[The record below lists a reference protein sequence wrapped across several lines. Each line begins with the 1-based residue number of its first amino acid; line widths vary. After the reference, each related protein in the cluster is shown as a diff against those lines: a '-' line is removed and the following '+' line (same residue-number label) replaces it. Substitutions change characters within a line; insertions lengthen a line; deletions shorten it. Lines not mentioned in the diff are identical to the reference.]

1 VEAVSVSRLA
11 FAWPQALWLLLLVPV
26 AAWLVFRAERRRGA
40 AVERFGDP
48 ALLARLAPLPDAGRR
63 RLRHGLRLAVLA
75 LAIVALARPQFGERP
90 ATLTRTGRDILV
102 LLDLSR
108 SMNVADVPPT
118 RLAAAKRAA
127 WEVTAASPGDRVG
140 LIVYG
145 GSAFLQL
152 PLTTDH
158 ASFRLFLDA
167 ASSDDLG
174 DPATDL
180 SAALDAAAK
189 TFEREGERGYQAVL
203 VLSDGESVQ
212 GDLGPPLERLKK
224 QMIPLFSVGI
234 GTIEGGPVPG
244 DSAETGEPYHR
255 DNIGRVVISQ
265 LQEGELLRVAE
276 ETGGAY
282 ERWSAERGVPTVAAE
297 VAKLATRPLSG
308 RVATKRADRFQ
319 WPLGA
324 AALFLLL
331 ESVVG
336 WRTGGNRRE
345 QAGAGG
351 NGREQAGTGGNRGRR
366 SAAVAALVLA
376 LALAACDTAARHAA
390 AGASLYEK
398 GEWRAANERFQ
409 RAFEKSGDPALAYN
423 SANALYRMKRYETA
437 ERLYRD
443 AAGGAPELRQRS
455 LYNLGNTLVREA
467 EDADENAKGA
477 ILDRAIIAY
486 EEALRLAPTDA
497 DARWNLEIA
506 LRRRGERPT
515 GSSSGRGRN
524 ADYGR
529 GAQNVPGYEGNEE
542 AAVGAM
548 AGGGFGSGE
557 GESAEELSESEARQL
572 LDAVQREQLSSH
584 DGKRA
589 SRPATGEKDW

>member
-1 VEAVSVSRLA
+1 VEAVSVSGLA
-11 FAWPQALWLLLLVPV
+11 FAWPAVLWLLLLLPV

-40 AVERFGDP
+40 ALERFGDP
-48 ALLARLAPLPDAGRR
+48 ALLGRLAPLPDRRRR
-63 RLRHGLRLAVLA
+63 RLQHGLRIGALA
-75 LAIVALARPQFGERP
+75 LAIVALARPQLGQRP
-90 ATLTRTGRDILV
+90 ATLTRTGRDVLV

-127 WEVTAASPGDRVG
+127 WAVTAASPGDRVG

-152 PLTTDH
+152 PLTADH

-180 SAALDAAAK
+180 SAALDAAMK

-212 GDLGPPLERLKK
+212 GDPGPPLERLKQ
-224 QMIPLFSVGI
+224 QMIPVFSVGI

-244 DSAETGEPYHR
+244 DTAETGEPWHR

-265 LQEGELLRVAE
+265 LQEGELLRVAT
-276 ETGGAY
+276 ETGGRY
-282 ERWSAERGVPTVAAE
+282 ERWSAERGAPAVAAE
-297 VAKLATRPLSG
+297 VARLATRPLSG
-308 RVATKRADRFQ
+308 RVAMKRADRFQ
-319 WPLGA
+319 WPLGL

-331 ESVVG
+331 DSVVG
-336 WRTGGNRRE
+336 IRRPR
-345 QAGAGG
+345 AGE
-351 NGREQAGTGGNRGRR
+351 NGRERARMGENRAQRTR
-366 SAAVAALVLA
+366 AVAALVLL
-376 LALAACDTAARHAA
+376 LALASCDTAARHAA
-390 AGASLYEK
+390 AGARFYEE

-423 SANALYRMKRYETA
+423 SANALYRLKRYETA

-443 AAGGAPELRQRS
+443 AAGGSAGLRQRS

-467 EDADENAKGA
+467 EDADESAKAA
-477 ILDRAIIAY
+477 ILDRAIVAY

-506 LRRRGERPT
+506 LRRRGDRPT

>member
-1 VEAVSVSRLA
+1 VSRLA
-11 FAWPQALWLLLLVPV
+11 FAWPAVLGALALLPAV
-26 AAWLVFRAERRRGA
+26 AWLALRAERRRSA

-48 ALLARLAPLPDAGRR
+48 VLLARTSPLPAGGRR
-63 RLRHGLRLAVLA
+63 VFRLWLRLAAVA
-75 LAIVALARPQFGERP
+75 LAIVALARPQLGERP
-90 ATLTRTGRDILV
+90 ATLTRTGRDVLV

-108 SMNVADVPPT
+108 SMNVADLPPT

-127 WEVTAASPGDRVG
+127 WDVTAASPGDRVG

-158 ASFRLFLDA
+158 GSLKLFLDA

-212 GDLGPPLERLKK
+212 GDLGPPLERLQK
-224 QMIPLFSVGI
+224 QMIPVFSVGV
-234 GTIEGGPVPG
+234 GTVEGGPVPG

-255 DNIGRVVISQ
+255 DNIGRIVVSQ

-276 ETGGAY
+276 ATGGSY
-282 ERWSAERGVPTVAAE
+282 ERWKSETGVPTVAAE
-297 VAKLATRPLSG
+297 LARLAPRPLTA

-319 WPLGA
+319 WPLGLAAVLLLVEPMVALTRRRGPARTAGTARAATRA
-324 AALFLLL
+324 AA
-331 ESVVG
+331 
-336 WRTGGNRRE
+336 
-345 QAGAGG
+345 AA
-351 NGREQAGTGGNRGRR
+351 
-366 SAAVAALVLA
+366 SAVLA
-376 LALAACDTAARHAA
+376 LGLPSCDTAARHAA
-390 AGASLYEK
+390 AGERFYER

-409 RAFEKSGDPALAYN
+409 RGFEKSGDPALAYN
-423 SANALYRMKRYETA
+423 SGNALYRLKRYETA
-437 ERLYRD
+437 EQQFRD
-443 AAGGAPELRQRS
+443 AAGGPPELRQRS
-455 LYNLGNTLVREA
+455 LYNLGNTLVRTA

-477 ILDRAIIAY
+477 ILDRAIAAY
-486 EEALRLAPTDA
+486 EEALRLAPADSDA
-497 DARWNLEIA
+497 KWNLEIA
-506 LRRRGERPT
+506 VRRRGERPT

-548 AGGGFGSGE
+548 AGGGFGSAE

-572 LDAVQREQLSSH
+572 LDAVQREQLASH
-584 DGKRA
+584 EGKR
-589 SRPATGEKDW
+589 SSKPATGEKDW

>member
-1 VEAVSVSRLA
+1 VNRFTFVWPAVLGLLA
-11 FAWPQALWLLLLVPV
+11 LVPL
-26 AAWLVFRAERRRGA
+26 AAWLVRRAERRRGA

-48 ALLARLAPLPDAGRR
+48 SLLARMSPLPDPRR
-63 RLRHGLRLAVLA
+63 RLFRHALRLAALG

-90 ATLTRTGRDILV
+90 ATLTRTGRDVLV

-140 LIVYG
+140 LVVYG

-158 ASFRLFLDA
+158 SSLRLFLDA

-212 GDLGPPLERLKK
+212 GDLGPPLERLRKE
-224 QMIPLFSVGI
+224 MVPVFSVGV
-234 GTIEGGPVPG
+234 GTVEGGPVPG
-244 DSAETGEPYHR
+244 DTAETGEPYHR

-282 ERWSAERGVPTVAAE
+282 ERWSAENGVPTVAAE
-297 VAKLATRPLSG
+297 LARLATRPLTG

-319 WPLGA
+319 WPLA
-324 AALFLLL
+324 LAALFLLVEPL
-331 ESVVG
+331 VRLRTA
-336 WRTGGNRRE
+336 RTGGN
-345 QAGAGG
+345 
-351 NGREQAGTGGNRGRR
+351 GRDQAGTRGNGWERAR
-366 SAAVAALVLA
+366 AVAVLVLA
-376 LALAACDTAARHAA
+376 LALASCDTPARHAA
-390 AGASLYEK
+390 AGARLYQQ

-409 RAFEKSGDPALAYN
+409 RGFETSGDPALAYN
-423 SANALYRMKRYETA
+423 SGNALYRMKRYETA
-437 ERLYRD
+437 ERLFRD
-443 AAGGAPELRQRS
+443 AAGGPPELRQRS

-477 ILDRAIIAY
+477 ILDRAIAAY
-486 EEALRLAPTDA
+486 EEALRLAPADA
-497 DARWNLEIA
+497 DAKWNLEVA
-506 LRRRGERPT
+506 LRRRGDRPT

-584 DGKRA
+584 EGRRSSK
-589 SRPATGEKDW
+589 PATGEKDW

>member
-1 VEAVSVSRLA
+1 MSRLA
-11 FAWPQALWLLLLVPV
+11 FAWPAMLGLLALVPA
-26 AAWLVFRAERRRGA
+26 AAWLAWRAERRRGA
-40 AVERFGDP
+40 AIERFGDP
-48 ALLARLAPLPDAGRR
+48 ALLARTSPLPDPARR
-63 RLRHGLRLAVLA
+63 RLRHGLRLAALA
-75 LAIVALARPQFGERP
+75 LAIVALARPQLGEQP
-90 ATLTRTGRDILV
+90 ATLTRTGRDLLV

-108 SMNVADVPPT
+108 SMNVADLPPT

-127 WEVTAASPGDRVG
+127 GEVTRASPGDRVG

-158 ASFRLFLDA
+158 GSLKLFLDA

-224 QMIPLFSVGI
+224 QMVPVFSVGI
-234 GTIEGGPVPG
+234 GTVEGGPVPG
-244 DSAETGEPYHR
+244 DTAETGEPYHR

-282 ERWSAERGVPTVAAE
+282 ERWSGDKGAPVVAAQ
-297 VAKLATRPLSG
+297 VAALATRPLSG
-308 RVATKRADRFQ
+308 RVATKRADRYQ
-319 WPLGA
+319 WPLA
-324 AALFLLL
+324 LAALFLLAEPMIAL
-331 ESVVG
+331 SRARG
-336 WRTGGNRRE
+336 HAGRRTG
-345 QAGAGG
+345 
-351 NGREQAGTGGNRGRR
+351 R
-366 SAAVAALVLA
+366 SWTERLPAKAAAMMIFVGLGS
-376 LALAACDTAARHAA
+376 CDTAARHAA
-390 AGASLYEK
+390 AGERLYEK

-409 RAFEKSGDPALAYN
+409 RGLAKSGEPALAYN
-423 SANALYRMKRYETA
+423 SGNALYRMKRYETA
-437 ERLYRD
+437 ERQFRD
-443 AAGGAPELRQRS
+443 AAGGPPELRQRS

-477 ILDRAIIAY
+477 ILDRAIVSY
-486 EEALRLAPTDA
+486 EEALRIAPGDA
-497 DARWNLEIA
+497 DAKWNLEIA
-506 LRRRGERPT
+506 VRRRGDRPT

-584 DGKRA
+584 DGKR
-589 SRPATGEKDW
+589 SSKPSTGEKDW

>member
-1 VEAVSVSRLA
+1 V
-11 FAWPQALWLLLLVPV
+11 
-26 AAWLVFRAERRRGA
+26 
-40 AVERFGDP
+40 
-48 ALLARLAPLPDAGRR
+48 
-63 RLRHGLRLAVLA
+63 LRLAALG
-75 LAIVALARPQFGERP
+75 LAIVALARPQLGERP
-90 ATLTRTGRDILV
+90 ATLTRTGRDVLV

-152 PLTTDH
+152 PLTADH

-212 GDLGPPLERLKK
+212 GDVGPPLEQLKK
-224 QMIPLFSVGI
+224 QMIPVFSVGI

-244 DSAETGEPYHR
+244 DTAETGEPYHR

-282 ERWSAERGVPTVAAE
+282 ERWGAERGVPTVAAE
-297 VAKLATRPLSG
+297 VARLATRPLSG
-308 RVATKRADRFQ
+308 RVATKRADRFP

-324 AALFLLL
+324 AALFLLI
-331 ESVVG
+331 EPVVARRRA
-336 WRTGGNRRE
+336 RTDTTSRS
-345 QAGAGG
+345 
-351 NGREQAGTGGNRGRR
+351 R
-366 SAAVAALVLA
+366 SAAVAALVLM
-376 LALAACDTAARHAA
+376 LALASCDTAARHAA
-390 AGASLYEK
+390 AGARLYQE

-443 AAGGAPELRQRS
+443 AAGGAPDLRQRS

-477 ILDRAIIAY
+477 ILDRAIAAY

-589 SRPATGEKDW
+589 SRAAAGEKDW

>member
-1 VEAVSVSRLA
+1 MSGLA
-11 FAWPQALWLLLLVPV
+11 FAWPSVLWLLLLLPV
-26 AAWLVFRAERRRGA
+26 AGWLVFRAERRRGA

-48 ALLARLAPLPDAGRR
+48 ALLARLTRLPDTGRR
-63 RLRHGLRLAVLA
+63 RLQHVLRLGALA
-75 LAIVALARPQFGERP
+75 LAIVALARPQLGERP
-90 ATLTRTGRDILV
+90 ATLTRTGRDVLV

-152 PLTTDH
+152 PLTADH
-158 ASFRLFLDA
+158 ASFQLFLDA

-212 GDLGPPLERLKK
+212 GDVGPPLERLKK
-224 QMIPLFSVGI
+224 QMIPVFSVGI
-234 GTIEGGPVPG
+234 GTVEGGPVPG
-244 DSAETGEPYHR
+244 DTAETGEPYHR

-276 ETGGAY
+276 ESGGAY

-297 VAKLATRPLSG
+297 VARLATRPLSG

-331 ESVVG
+331 EPVVARRRA
-336 WRTGGNRRE
+336 RTGGSTRE
-345 QAGAGG
+345 
-351 NGREQAGTGGNRGRR
+351 RAGTAATSRSR
-366 SAAVAALVLA
+366 SAAVAALVLM
-376 LALAACDTAARHAA
+376 LALASCDTAARHAA
-390 AGASLYEK
+390 AGARLYEE

-443 AAGGAPELRQRS
+443 AAGGAPDLRQRS

-477 ILDRAIIAY
+477 ILDRAIAAY

-589 SRPATGEKDW
+589 SRPAAGEKDW

>member
-1 VEAVSVSRLA
+1 VSGLT
-11 FAWPQALWLLLLVPV
+11 FAWPAVLGLLALVPV
-26 AAWLVFRAERRRGA
+26 AAWLVWQAERRRGA
-40 AVERFGDP
+40 AIERFGDP
-48 ALLARLAPLPDAGRR
+48 GLLARMWPLPDARR
-63 RLRHGLRLAVLA
+63 RLVRYGLRLGALA
-75 LAIVALARPQFGERP
+75 LAIAALARPQLGERP
-90 ATLTRTGRDILV
+90 ATLTRTGRDVLV

-118 RLAAAKRAA
+118 RLAVAKRAG
-127 WEVTAASPGDRVG
+127 WDVTAASPGDRVG

-158 ASFRLFLDA
+158 GSLKLFLDA

-224 QMIPLFSVGI
+224 QMVPVFSVGI
-234 GTIEGGPVPG
+234 GTVEGGPVPG
-244 DSAETGEPYHR
+244 DTAETGEPYHR

-265 LQEGELLRVAE
+265 LQEGELLRAAE

-282 ERWSAERGVPTVAAE
+282 ERWNAETGVPTVAAE

-308 RVATKRADRFQ
+308 RVATKRADRYQ
-319 WPLGA
+319 WPLA
-324 AALFLLL
+324 LAALFLLTEPMVAL
-331 ESVVG
+331 
-336 WRTGGNRRE
+336 RRAGG
-345 QAGAGG
+345 QAG
-351 NGREQAGTGGNRGRR
+351 RR
-366 SAAVAALVLA
+366 AVVPSPALTLTLA
-376 LALAACDTAARHAA
+376 LTLALAACDTAARHAA
-390 AGASLYEK
+390 AGERLYAK
-398 GEWRAANERFQ
+398 GDWRGANERFQ
-409 RAFEKSGDPALAYN
+409 RGFEKSGEPALAYN
-423 SANALYRMKRYETA
+423 SGNALYRMKRYETA
-437 ERLYRD
+437 ERQFRD
-443 AAGGAPELRQRS
+443 AAGGSPELRQRS

-477 ILDRAIIAY
+477 ILDRAIAAY
-486 EEALRLAPTDA
+486 EEALRIAPADA
-497 DARWNLEIA
+497 DAKWNLEVA
-506 LRRRGERPT
+506 LRRRGDRPT
-515 GSSSGRGRN
+515 GSSSGRERN

-557 GESAEELSESEARQL
+557 GESAQELSESEARQL

-584 DGKRA
+584 DGKR
-589 SRPATGEKDW
+589 SSKPSTGEKDW

>member
-1 VEAVSVSRLA
+1 VSRLA
-11 FAWPQALWLLLLVPV
+11 FAWPELLALLALVPV
-26 AAWLVFRAERRRGA
+26 VAWLVRRAELRRLA

-48 ALLARLAPLPDAGRR
+48 VLLARMSPLPDPRR
-63 RLRHGLRLAVLA
+63 RMLRHGLRLLA
-75 LAIVALARPQFGERP
+75 LVLAIVALARPQAGERP
-90 ATLTRTGRDILV
+90 ATLTRTGRDVLL

-108 SMNVADVPPT
+108 SMNVTDVRPT
-118 RLAAAKRAA
+118 RLAAAKRAG
-127 WEVTAASPGDRVG
+127 WDVTAASPGDRVG

-158 ASFRLFLDA
+158 AALKLFLDA
-167 ASSDDLG
+167 VSSDDLG

-212 GDLGPPLERLKK
+212 GDVDPPLERLKK
-224 QMIPLFSVGI
+224 QMIPVFSVGV
-234 GTIEGGPVPG
+234 GSVEGGPVPG

-255 DNIGRVVISQ
+255 DNIGRVVVSQ
-265 LQEGELLRVAE
+265 LQEGELLHVAE

-282 ERWSAERGVPTVAAE
+282 ERWNSEAGVPIVAAQL
-297 VAKLATRPLSG
+297 AKLATRPLTG

-319 WPLGA
+319 WPLGL
-324 AALFLLL
+324 AALFLLIEPL
-331 ESVVG
+331 VLL
-336 WRTGGNRRE
+336 RT
-345 QAGAGG
+345 GG
-351 NGREQAGTGGNRGRR
+351 NGREGARQGGNT
-366 SAAVAALVLA
+366 SATAAVLACSRPFLVPVLLLA
-376 LALAACDTAARHAA
+376 SCDTAARHAA
-390 AGASLYEK
+390 AGERLYEK
-398 GEWRAANERFQ
+398 GEWRAANDRFQ

-423 SANALYRMKRYETA
+423 SGNALYRMKRYETA
-437 ERLYRD
+437 EHQFRD
-443 AAGGAPELRQRS
+443 AAGASPELRQRS
-455 LYNLGNTLVREA
+455 LYNLGNTLLRVAEEA
-467 EDADENAKGA
+467 NENAKAA
-477 ILDRAIIAY
+477 ILDRAIVAY
-486 EEALRLAPTDA
+486 EEALRIAPADSDA
-497 DARWNLEIA
+497 KWNLEIA
-506 LRRRGERPT
+506 VRRRGDRPT

-548 AGGGFGSGE
+548 AGGGFGSAE

-572 LDAVQREQLSSH
+572 LDAVQREQLASH
-584 DGKRA
+584 DGKRSSKPA
-589 SRPATGEKDW
+589 SGEKDW

>member
-1 VEAVSVSRLA
+1 MSALT
-11 FAWPQALWLLLLVPV
+11 FAWPAVLGLLVLVPL
-26 AAWLVFRAERRRGA
+26 AAWLVVRAERRRGA

-48 ALLARLAPLPDAGRR
+48 DLLARMSPLPDPRR
-63 RLRHGLRLAVLA
+63 RFIRHGLRLAALA
-75 LAIVALARPQFGERP
+75 LGIVALARPQLGERP
-90 ATLTRTGRDILV
+90 ATLTRTGRDVLL

-108 SMNVADVPPT
+108 SMNVADLPPT
-118 RLAAAKRAA
+118 RLAAAKRAGWA
-127 WEVTAASPGDRVG
+127 VTAASPGDRVG

-152 PLTTDH
+152 PLTADH
-158 ASFRLFLDA
+158 AALKLFLDA

-212 GDLGPPLERLKK
+212 GDLAPPLERLKQ
-224 QMIPLFSVGI
+224 QMVPVFSVGV

-244 DSAETGEPYHR
+244 DTAETGEPYHR
-255 DNIGRVVISQ
+255 DHIGRVVISQ

-282 ERWSAERGVPTVAAE
+282 ERWNAQAGAPTVAAE
-297 VAKLATRPLSG
+297 VAQLATRPLSG
-308 RVATKRADRFQ
+308 RVATKRADRYQ
-319 WPLGA
+319 WPLA
-324 AALFLLL
+324 FAALFLLIEPMVAL
-331 ESVVG
+331 RRVG
-336 WRTGGNRRE
+336 SGRE
-345 QAGAGG
+345 RAGAGG
-351 NGREQAGTGGNRGRR
+351 SGRERT
-366 SAAVAALVLA
+366 AAAAALA
-376 LALAACDTAARHAA
+376 LALSLALAGCDTAARHAA
-390 AGASLYEK
+390 AGERLYEK
-398 GEWRAANERFQ
+398 GEWRAAYDRFRRGLER
-409 RAFEKSGDPALAYN
+409 SGEPALAYN
-423 SANALYRMKRYETA
+423 AGNALYRMRRYETA
-437 ERLYRD
+437 ERQFRD
-443 AAGGAPELRQRS
+443 AAGGSAELRQRS
-455 LYNLGNTLVREA
+455 LYNLGNTLVRTA
-467 EDADENAKGA
+467 EDADENAKGPL
-477 ILDRAIIAY
+477 LDRAITAY
-486 EEALRLAPTDA
+486 EEALRAAPADA
-497 DARWNLEIA
+497 DAKWNLEIA
-506 LRRRGERPT
+506 LRRRGDRPT

-557 GESAEELSESEARQL
+557 GESAEELSESEARRM

-584 DGKRA
+584 DGRR
-589 SRPATGEKDW
+589 SSSPSTGEKDW

>member
-1 VEAVSVSRLA
+1 MSRLA
-11 FAWPQALWLLLLVPV
+11 FAWPAMLGLLALVPA
-26 AAWLVFRAERRRGA
+26 AAWLAWRAERRRGA
-40 AVERFGDP
+40 AIERFGDP
-48 ALLARLAPLPDAGRR
+48 ALLARTSPLPDPARR
-63 RLRHGLRLAVLA
+63 RLRHGLRLAALA
-75 LAIVALARPQFGERP
+75 LAIVALARPQLGERP
-90 ATLTRTGRDILV
+90 ATLTRTGRDLLV

-108 SMNVADVPPT
+108 SMNVADLPPI

-127 WEVTAASPGDRVG
+127 WEVTRASPGDRVG

-158 ASFRLFLDA
+158 GSLKLFLDA

-224 QMIPLFSVGI
+224 QMVPVFSVGI
-234 GTIEGGPVPG
+234 GTVEGGPVPG
-244 DSAETGEPYHR
+244 DTAETGEPYHR

-282 ERWSAERGVPTVAAE
+282 ERWSADKGAPVVAAQ
-297 VAKLATRPLSG
+297 VAALATRPLSG
-308 RVATKRADRFQ
+308 RVATKRADRYQ
-319 WPLGA
+319 WPLA
-324 AALFLLL
+324 LAALFLLAEPMIAL
-331 ESVVG
+331 SRARG
-336 WRTGGNRRE
+336 HAGRRTGRSRT
-345 QAGAGG
+345 
-351 NGREQAGTGGNRGRR
+351 GRLPAK
-366 SAAVAALVLA
+366 AAAMMIFVGLGS
-376 LALAACDTAARHAA
+376 CDTAARHAA
-390 AGASLYEK
+390 AGERLYEK

-409 RAFEKSGDPALAYN
+409 RGLAKSGEPALAYN
-423 SANALYRMKRYETA
+423 SGNALYRMKRYETA
-437 ERLYRD
+437 ERQFRD
-443 AAGGAPELRQRS
+443 AAGGPPELRQRS

-477 ILDRAIIAY
+477 ILDRAIVSY
-486 EEALRLAPTDA
+486 EEALRIAPGDA
-497 DARWNLEIA
+497 DAKWNLEIA
-506 LRRRGERPT
+506 VRRRGDRPT

-584 DGKRA
+584 DGKR
-589 SRPATGEKDW
+589 SSKPSTGEKDW

>member
-1 VEAVSVSRLA
+1 
-11 FAWPQALWLLLLVPV
+11 
-26 AAWLVFRAERRRGA
+26 
-40 AVERFGDP
+40 
-48 ALLARLAPLPDAGRR
+48 
-63 RLRHGLRLAVLA
+63 
-75 LAIVALARPQFGERP
+75 
-90 ATLTRTGRDILV
+90 
-102 LLDLSR
+102 
-108 SMNVADVPPT
+108 
-118 RLAAAKRAA
+118 
-127 WEVTAASPGDRVG
+127 
-140 LIVYG
+140 
-145 GSAFLQL
+145 
-152 PLTTDH
+152 
-158 ASFRLFLDA
+158 
-167 ASSDDLG
+167 
-174 DPATDL
+174 
-180 SAALDAAAK
+180 
-189 TFEREGERGYQAVL
+189 
-203 VLSDGESVQ
+203 VQ
-212 GDLGPPLERLKK
+212 GDLGPPIERLKK
-224 QMIPLFSVGI
+224 QMIPVFSVGI

-244 DSAETGEPYHR
+244 DTAETGEPYHR

-276 ETGGAY
+276 ETGGGY
-282 ERWSAERGVPTVAAE
+282 QRWSAERGVPTVAAE
-297 VAKLATRPLSG
+297 VAQLATRPLSG

-331 ESVVG
+331 EGIVG
-336 WRTGGNRRE
+336 RRKGENRRE
-345 QAGAGG
+345 RARMGENGA
-351 NGREQAGTGGNRGRR
+351 RR
-366 SAAVAALVLA
+366 SAAVAALVLT
-376 LALAACDTAARHAA
+376 LALASCDTAARHAA

-443 AAGGAPELRQRS
+443 AAGGAPDLRQRS

-477 ILDRAIIAY
+477 ILDRAIVAY
-486 EEALRLAPTDA
+486 EEALRLAPGDA

>member
-1 VEAVSVSRLA
+1 MSRLT
-11 FAWPQALWLLLLVPV
+11 FAWPAAFAALALLPILTLLV
-26 AAWLVFRAERRRGA
+26 LRAERRRTA

-48 ALLARLAPLPDAGRR
+48 ALLARMVPLPDRGRR
-63 RLRHGLRLAVLA
+63 LLRHGLRLAA
-75 LAIVALARPQFGERP
+75 FTLAIVALARPQLGERP
-90 ATLTRTGRDILV
+90 ATLTRTGRDVLV

-127 WEVTAASPGDRVG
+127 WDVTAASPGDRVG
-140 LIVYG
+140 LIVFG

-158 ASFRLFLDA
+158 ASLKLFLDA

-180 SAALDAAAK
+180 SAALDGAAK

-212 GDLGPPLERLKK
+212 GDLGPPLERLKR
-224 QMIPLFSVGI
+224 QMIPVFSVGV
-234 GTIEGGPVPG
+234 GTVEGGPVPG

-255 DNIGRVVISQ
+255 DNIGRIVVSQ
-265 LQEGELLRVAE
+265 LQEGELLRVAD
-276 ETGGAY
+276 ETGGTY
-282 ERWSAERGVPTVAAE
+282 QRWSPNGGVPTVAGELAQ
-297 VAKLATRPLSG
+297 LATRPLTG

-319 WPLGA
+319 WPLAVATLLLLGEQVVPVRSRRKGSNSRSARSGTEWVKAA
-324 AALFLLL
+324 AAL
-331 ESVVG
+331 
-336 WRTGGNRRE
+336 
-345 QAGAGG
+345 
-351 NGREQAGTGGNRGRR
+351 
-366 SAAVAALVLA
+366 ALVLVLVLVVA
-376 LALAACDTAARHAA
+376 SCDTAARHAA
-390 AGASLYEK
+390 VGERLYQK
-398 GEWRAANERFQ
+398 GEWRAANDRFQ

-423 SANALYRMKRYETA
+423 SGNALYRMKRYETA
-437 ERLYRD
+437 EHQFRD
-443 AAGGAPELRQRS
+443 AAGAAPELRQRS
-455 LYNLGNTLVREA
+455 LYNLGNTLVRTA

-477 ILDRAIIAY
+477 ILDRAIAAY
-486 EEALRLAPTDA
+486 EEALRIAPADSDA
-497 DARWNLEIA
+497 KWNLEIA
-506 LRRRGERPT
+506 VRRRGDRPT

-548 AGGGFGSGE
+548 AGGGFGSAE

-572 LDAVQREQLSSH
+572 LDAVQREQLASH
-584 DGKRA
+584 EGKR
-589 SRPATGEKDW
+589 SSKPATGEKDW

>member
-1 VEAVSVSRLA
+1 MLTFAGPAVLG
-11 FAWPQALWLLLLVPV
+11 LLVLLPA
-26 AAWLVFRAERRRGA
+26 AAWLVVRAERRRRA
-40 AVERFGDP
+40 AVKRFGEP
-48 ALLARLAPLPDAGRR
+48 GLLARMSPLPDPRR
-63 RLRHGLRLAVLA
+63 RLIRHGLRLAALA
-75 LAIVALARPQFGERP
+75 LGIVALARPQLGERP
-90 ATLTRTGRDILV
+90 ATLTRTGRDVLL

-118 RLAAAKRAA
+118 RLAAAKRAG

-152 PLTTDH
+152 PLTADH
-158 ASFRLFLDA
+158 AALKLFLDA

-212 GDLGPPLERLKK
+212 GDVGPPLERRKK
-224 QMIPLFSVGI
+224 LLVPVFSVGV

-244 DSAETGEPYHR
+244 DTAATGEVYHR
-255 DNIGRVVISQ
+255 DHIGRVVISQ
-265 LQEGELLRVAE
+265 LQEGELLRVAG
-276 ETGGAY
+276 ETRGAY
-282 ERWSAERGVPTVAAE
+282 ERWNAEAGAPTVAAE

-308 RVATKRADRFQ
+308 RVATKRADRYQ
-319 WPLGA
+319 WPLA
-324 AALFLLL
+324 LAALFLLIEPMVAL
-331 ESVVG
+331 KRA
-336 WRTGGNRRE
+336 RTGGN
-345 QAGAGG
+345 
-351 NGREQAGTGGNRGRR
+351 GRQRTETAAAFA
-366 SAAVAALVLA
+366 SALTLALTLA
-376 LALAACDTAARHAA
+376 LALAGCDTAARHAA
-390 AGASLYEK
+390 AGKRLYEQ
-398 GEWRAANERFQ
+398 GEWRAAYDRFRRGLEQ
-409 RAFEKSGDPALAYN
+409 SGEPALAYN
-423 SANALYRMKRYETA
+423 AGNALYRMKRYETA
-437 ERLYRD
+437 ERQFRD
-443 AAGGAPELRQRS
+443 AAGGSAELRQRS
-455 LYNLGNTLVREA
+455 LYNLGNTLVRTA

-477 ILDRAIIAY
+477 LLDRAITAY
-486 EEALRLAPTDA
+486 EEALRAAPADA
-497 DARWNLEIA
+497 DAKWNLEIA
-506 LRRRGERPT
+506 LRRRGDRPT

-584 DGKRA
+584 DGRR
-589 SRPATGEKDW
+589 SSSPSTGEKDW

>member
-1 VEAVSVSRLA
+1 MEAVPVSGLA
-11 FAWPQALWLLLLVPV
+11 FAWPSVLWLLLLVPV
-26 AAWLVFRAERRRGA
+26 AGWLVFRAERRRSA

-48 ALLARLAPLPDAGRR
+48 ALLARLAPLPDPRRR
-63 RLRHGLRLAVLA
+63 RLQHVLRLAALA
-75 LAIVALARPQFGERP
+75 LAIVALARPQLGERP
-90 ATLTRTGRDILV
+90 ATLTRTGRDVLV

-152 PLTTDH
+152 PLTADH

-212 GDLGPPLERLKK
+212 GDVGPPLERLKK
-224 QMIPLFSVGI
+224 QMIPVFSVGM

-244 DSAETGEPYHR
+244 DTAETGEPYHR

-282 ERWSAERGVPTVAAE
+282 ERWSAERGVPTVATE
-297 VAKLATRPLSG
+297 VARLATRPLSG
-308 RVATKRADRFQ
+308 RVATKRADRFP

-324 AALFLLL
+324 AALFLLI
-331 ESVVG
+331 EPVVA
-336 WRTGGNRRE
+336 RRR
-345 QAGAGG
+345 ARADTTS
-351 NGREQAGTGGNRGRR
+351 RSR
-366 SAAVAALVLA
+366 SAAVAALVFMLA
-376 LALAACDTAARHAA
+376 LASCDTAARHAA
-390 AGASLYEK
+390 AGTRLYQE

-443 AAGGAPELRQRS
+443 AAGGAPDLRQRS

-477 ILDRAIIAY
+477 ILDRAIAAY

-548 AGGGFGSGE
+548 AGGGFGSGD

>member
-1 VEAVSVSRLA
+1 MSALT
-11 FAWPQALWLLLLVPV
+11 FAWPAGLALLALVPL
-26 AAWLVFRAERRRGA
+26 AGWLVARAERRRGA
-40 AVERFGDP
+40 AVKRFADP
-48 ALLARLAPLPDAGRR
+48 RLLASMVPLPDPRR
-63 RLRHGLRLAVLA
+63 RLIRHGLRVGALA
-75 LAIVALARPQFGERP
+75 LAIVALARPQLGERP
-90 ATLTRTGRDILV
+90 ATLTRTGRDVLL

-108 SMNVADVPPT
+108 SMNVADVAPT
-118 RLAAAKRAA
+118 RLAAAKRAG
-127 WEVTAASPGDRVG
+127 WQVTAASPGDRVG

-152 PLTTDH
+152 PLTADH
-158 ASFRLFLDA
+158 ASLKLFLDA

-174 DPATDL
+174 DPATNL

-189 TFEREGERGYQAVL
+189 TFERESERGYQAVL

-212 GDLGPPLERLKK
+212 GDLGPPLERLK
-224 QMIPLFSVGI
+224 QRMVPVFSVGV

-244 DSAETGEPYHR
+244 DTAETGEPYHR

-282 ERWSAERGVPTVAAE
+282 DRWNAEAGVPALAAE

-308 RVATKRADRFQ
+308 RAATKRADRYQ
-319 WPLGA
+319 WPLA
-324 AALFLLL
+324 LAALFLLIEPMVAL
-331 ESVVG
+331 
-336 WRTGGNRRE
+336 RR
-345 QAGAGG
+345 A
-351 NGREQAGTGGNRGRR
+351 GRR
-366 SAAVAALVLA
+366 AAEAPALATSHVLVLV
-376 LALAACDTAARHAA
+376 LVLSGCDTAARHAA
-390 AGASLYEK
+390 AGERLYEQ
-398 GEWRAANERFQ
+398 GEWRAAHDRF
-409 RAFEKSGDPALAYN
+409 RRGFEKSGKPALAYN
-423 SANALYRMKRYETA
+423 AGNALYRMKRYETA
-437 ERLYRD
+437 ERQFRD
-443 AAGGAPELRQRS
+443 AAGGSPELRQRS
-455 LYNLGNTLVREA
+455 LYNLGNALVRTA

-477 ILDRAIIAY
+477 LLDRAITAY
-486 EEALRLAPTDA
+486 EEALRLAPADA
-497 DARWNLEIA
+497 DAKWNLEIA
-506 LRRRGERPT
+506 LRRRGDRPT

-529 GAQNVPGYEGNEE
+529 GAQNVPGYEGNQD

-584 DGKRA
+584 DGRR
-589 SRPATGEKDW
+589 SSSPSTGEKDW

>member
-1 VEAVSVSRLA
+1 VSRLG
-11 FAWPQALWLLLLVPV
+11 FAWPSVLPLLALVPV
-26 AAWLVFRAERRRGA
+26 VAWLVWRAERRRGA
-40 AVERFGDP
+40 AIERFGDP
-48 ALLARLAPLPDAGRR
+48 GLLARMSPLPDPGRR
-63 RLRHGLRLAVLA
+63 RLRHGLRLAALVLA
-75 LAIVALARPQFGERP
+75 VVALARPQLGERP
-90 ATLTRTGRDILV
+90 ATLTRTGRDVLV

-108 SMNVADVPPT
+108 SMNVADVAPT
-118 RLAAAKRAA
+118 RLAAAKRAG
-127 WEVTAASPGDRVG
+127 WQVTAASPGDRVG

-152 PLTTDH
+152 PLTSDH
-158 ASFRLFLDA
+158 ASLRLFLDA

-212 GDLGPPLERLKK
+212 GDLAPPLERLKR
-224 QMIPLFSVGI
+224 QLVPVFSVGL
-234 GTIEGGPVPG
+234 GTTEGGPVPG
-244 DSAETGEPYHR
+244 DTETGEPYHR

-282 ERWSAERGVPTVAAE
+282 ERWSAQTGVPTVAAQL
-297 VAKLATRPLSG
+297 AALATRPLTG
-308 RVATKRADRFQ
+308 RVATKRADRYQ
-319 WPLGA
+319 WPLA
-324 AALFLLL
+324 LAALFLLIEPMIAL
-331 ESVVG
+331 
-336 WRTGGNRRE
+336 
-345 QAGAGG
+345 
-351 NGREQAGTGGNRGRR
+351 RR
-366 SAAVAALVLA
+366 SSGPGGHASGRSPRSWTERVSVQAAMMAMLVGLGS
-376 LALAACDTAARHAA
+376 CDTAARHAA
-390 AGASLYEK
+390 AGERLYQK

-409 RAFEKSGDPALAYN
+409 RGLSKSGEPALAYN
-423 SANALYRMKRYETA
+423 SGNALYRMKRYETA
-437 ERLYRD
+437 ERQFRD
-443 AAGGAPELRQRS
+443 AAGGSPDLRQRS
-455 LYNLGNTLVREA
+455 LFNLGNTLVREA

-477 ILDRAIIAY
+477 ILDRAIASY
-486 EEALRLAPTDA
+486 EEALRLAPADTDA
-497 DARWNLEIA
+497 KWNLEIA
-506 LRRRGERPT
+506 VRRRGDRPT

-584 DGKRA
+584 DGKR
-589 SRPATGEKDW
+589 STKPSTGEKDW